1 MADNLV
7 TFQPEEGKISFSL
20 AEGCILL
27 DRDDF
32 PGVHIAAS
40 FLSKDFEM
48 VTGSPLSLT
57 TYEGS
62 LTEAEDKNCIIVG
75 SIDSSRLIQTLIH
88 NGKLNVDE
96 IQGCWESFVM
106 TVIDNPM
113 SNVKKSLVIAGS
125 DKRGT
130 IYGVYTLSEQ
140 IGVSPLAFIDSC
152 SEHN

>member
-7 TFQPEEGKISFSL
+7 TFQPEEGKFSL
-20 AEGCILL
+20 AGGCILL
-27 DRDDF
+27 DHDDF
-32 PGVHIAAS
+32 QGVHIAAS

-62 LTEAEDKNCIIVG
+62 LTEVEGKHCVIVG
-75 SIDSSRLIQTLIH
+75 TIESSRPIQTLIQS
-88 NGKLNVDE
+88 GKLNVDE

-106 TVIDNPM
+106 TVVDNPM
-113 SNVKKSLVIAGS
+113 GSVKKSLVIAGS

-140 IGVSPLAFIDSC
+140 IGVSPLVFIDL
-152 SEHN
+152 